1 MFQVQSSMFKVMEIG
16 ELFEELYF
24 THGERWKSGGG
35 CC

>member
-1 MFQVQSSMFKVMEIG
+1 MFKVMEIG

-24 THGERWKSGGG
+24 TRGERWKSGGG